1 MKHYLYNMLA
11 TIKNGQMIKRAFVLQ
26 PRKKICE
33 NVLKVLWAEGFIL
46 GYAIEN
52 DNLKIFLKYIDG
64 QPVID
69 SLVAISKPGRRI
81 YYSIKQLWKLDS
93 NKYFLIIST
102 NKGLKTLVDCKRLK
116 IGGEPVLVVK

>member
-1 MKHYLYNMLA
+1 MLA